1 MAIEDYGPPVD
12 QLLTLGDLRG
22 EREWRDY
29 PQYGLGPEH
38 VPDLIRMATDDELNW
53 GDSESAEVWAPVH
66 AWRALGQLH
75 SEEAI
80 GPLLDQFEP
89 LDDSDWFREDMPAVF
104 SLIGPAAV
112 PALRAYL
119 AEPEPGEWA
128 KVCASTCLAKIG
140 EDHPEARADCVAALM
155 NQLEAFGDNGDILN
169 ANLIYGLTE
178 LRAEEAL
185 PLIER
190 AFAAEVVDLALM
202 GDWEDVQIEFG
213 VKAERDTP
221 RPNYVA
227 QAMGIDPEL
236 LGRLGQLVDSE
247 PTPLPA
253 PPPAAE
259 TTAAQRRAAAER
271 KAKGKRKAAQ
281 QSRRQNR
288 RRR

>member
-1 MAIEDYGPPVD
+1 MATSDYGPPVD

-22 EREWRDY
+22 AREWRDY
-29 PQYGLGPEH
+29 SQYGLGPEH

-89 LDDSDWFREDMPAVF
+89 LDDSDWFREDMPEVF
-104 SLIGPAAV
+104 RLIGPAAV
-112 PALRAYL
+112 PALAAYL
-119 AEPEPGEWA
+119 ADPEPGEWA

-221 RPNYVA
+221 RPKLRGASHGNRPGA
-227 QAMGIDPEL
+227 TG
-236 LGRLGQLVDSE
+236 
-247 PTPLPA
+247 
-253 PPPAAE
+253 AAG
-259 TTAAQRRAAAER
+259 AV
-271 KAKGKRKAAQ
+271 GG
-281 QSRRQNR
+281 
-288 RRR
+288 

>member
-1 MAIEDYGPPVD
+1 MSVGDYGPPVD

-29 PQYGLGPEH
+29 LQYGLGPEH
-38 VPDLIRMATDDELNW
+38 VPDLIRMATDDALNS

-75 SEEAI
+75 AEDAI
-80 GPLLDQFEP
+80 EPLLGQFEGQ
-89 LDDSDWFREDMPAVF
+89 DDSDWFNEDMPEVF
-104 SLIGPAAV
+104 SLIGPAAI
-112 PALRAYL
+112 PALRTYL
-119 AEPEPGEWA
+119 NEPAHGEWPRITA
-128 KVCASTCLAKIG
+128 TRCLAKIG
-140 EDHPEARADCVAALM
+140 EDHPDARSDCTAALAG
-155 NQLEAFGDNGDILN
+155 QLEAFPNNGEILN
-169 ANLIYGLTE
+169 AQLIYGLTE

-227 QAMGIDPEL
+227 EAMGIDPEL
-236 LGRLGQLVDSE
+236 FERLGQLVDRE
-247 PTPLPA
+247 PAPLPA

-259 TTAAQRRAAAER
+259 PTVAQRRAAVER
-271 KAKGKRKAAQ
+271 KAKAKRKAAK

>member
-29 PQYGLGPEH
+29 LQYGLGPEH

-75 SEEAI
+75 AEEAI

-89 LDDSDWFREDMPAVF
+89 LDDSDWFREDMPEVF
-104 SLIGPAAV
+104 RLIGPVAV
-112 PALRAYL
+112 PALATYL
-119 AEPEPGEWA
+119 ADPEPGEWA
-128 KVCASTCLAKIG
+128 KVCAATCLTKIG
-140 EDHPEARADCVAALM
+140 QDHPEARADCVAALIH
-155 NQLEAFGDNGDILN
+155 QLEAFQDNDEILN

-190 AFAAEVVDLALM
+190 AFAADAVDLAFM

-213 VKAERDTP
+213 VKDKRDTP

-236 LGRLGQLVDSE
+236 LERLGQLGDRE
-247 PTPLPA
+247 PAPLPA
-253 PPPAAE
+253 PPPVAAP
-259 TTAAQRRAAAER
+259 TAAQRRAAAER
-271 KAKGKRKAAQ
+271 KAKGKRKAAK